1 MHKSVKF
8 SHVRKLEMPPVGF
21 DDMNCPSC
29 TIIPTEI
36 HTEYIGAIKKTMPR
50 SLRSRS
56 VQLGMEIEKTSLIT
70 RSSLTFALLKI
81 NFTSI
86 NAMLLLFNC
95 CLIIVHSNSIIA
107 E

>member
-36 HTEYIGAIKKTMPR
+36 YAEYIGAIKKILCQGLYVLDQCNWAWR
-50 SLRSRS
+50 SKRP
-56 VQLGMEIEKTSLIT
+56 V
-70 RSSLTFALLKI
+70 
-81 NFTSI
+81 
-86 NAMLLLFNC
+86 
-95 CLIIVHSNSIIA
+95 
-107 E
+107 